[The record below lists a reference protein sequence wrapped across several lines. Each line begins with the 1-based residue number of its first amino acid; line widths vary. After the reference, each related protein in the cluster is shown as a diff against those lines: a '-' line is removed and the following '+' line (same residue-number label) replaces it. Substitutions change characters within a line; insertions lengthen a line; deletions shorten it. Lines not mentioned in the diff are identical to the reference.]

1 MAERVLKSPGV
12 TTREIDLSQPTI
24 TGPSGVPAA
33 IVGTAD
39 KGPAFVPITFASYA
53 DFTEIFGAT
62 DGEKFGPLAVSEWMR
77 NASAGTYVRVLGA
90 GDCKKRDTSTNKV
103 TNAGFV
109 VGQKNIQSNGN
120 FGNSIFAGGTTL
132 GRTYFLSAWMS
143 EANGSTYFTDAGM
156 TYPTSASIL
165 RAVIMAPQGIVPA
178 LSGWDGS
185 ANLETVPTTANT
197 AFGAGKNAGFHVGAV
212 NLNSD
217 GDQNFVMFL
226 NGFNNRSLYP
236 HIITASMNPLSKNY
250 FANVLNTDPNKIED
264 AGHYLYAH
272 YDVDPALASIA
283 AGEDATGYEHRLFLL
298 TGSAARNSRGAST
311 TYKPNFEGFEDRYS
325 PAFSPFIISQTLGD
339 GPKNLFKVFAL
350 DDGAI
355 GNEYIKISIANVANS
370 REESYKYGTFDLLV
384 RRYDDND
391 VDPVVLEKYV
401 GLSLDPNS
409 ERYIARVIGDQ
420 HLFFDFDKNEGNQK
434 IVLDG
439 SYPNRSN
446 YIRVSMHADVADG
459 TLADTAL
466 PIGYR
471 GIHHLVTSGSAMISP
486 IHTARLG
493 TAQLRQLG
501 SAMVQPPIPYRQS
514 IAVGVGNQ
522 KRVDNRLYWGIQQE
536 KITLITDPNNQKEK
550 SKLIANLTKY
560 TPRYESTYPATVGAN
575 EGVANGSAGEIL
587 DADLF
592 NNNIFSLERVQIKVK
607 GTVNGANDVVDPNEW
622 PNAIYRRQATL
633 AAGYSA
639 ANYRLL
645 DVSKDFGQQASKR
658 YMKFT
663 VPVGNAFD
671 GLNIFDKQKSLMS
684 DIAASREVNYTS
696 DQGGT
701 SGPTT
706 AAYIKAVDIL
716 AEKSDVDIQ
725 LLAVPGIREQAI
737 TDNAITQT
745 EDRFD
750 ALYIMDMEVCDM
762 LGTSFSNLITG
773 SLQDVSV
780 TNTITRFNN
789 RNLDSSFAAA
799 YFPDVYVNDPTT
811 NTLVQAP
818 PSVAV
823 LGAMSFNDAVAHPW
837 FAPAG
842 FSRGALA
849 TTVESQVK
857 LNRDNMDALYDADIN
872 PLTSFP
878 GNTGVVVFGQKT
890 LLQAQSALDRVNVRR
905 LLIDIR
911 RKVRNVANTIL
922 FEPNRDTTLER
933 FSSAVEPILAR
944 VKQQQGV
951 KRYKVIIDTTTTTQ
965 QDVENNII
973 RGKIFL
979 QPTKSIEFISLD
991 FVVTN
996 SGAEI

>member
-12 TTREIDLSQPTI
+12 TTREIDLSQPTL

-53 DFTEIFGAT
+53 DFAEIFGAT

-77 NASAGTYVRVLGA
+77 NATAGTYVRVLGA
-90 GDCKKRDTSTNKV
+90 GDCKKRNTSTNSV

-120 FGNSIFAGGTTL
+120 YGNNTYAGDTTL
-132 GRTYFLSAWMS
+132 GRTYFLGAWMS
-143 EANGSTYFTDAGM
+143 ESNGSSYFTDAGI
-156 TYPTSASIL
+156 TNAATASIL
-165 RAVIMAPQGIVPA
+165 RAVLMAPQGIIPA
-178 LSGWDGS
+178 LSGWDGGE
-185 ANLETVPTTANT
+185 LETVPTTA
-197 AFGAGKNAGFHVGAV
+197 AGVFGASQDAGWNVGAI
-212 NLNSD
+212 NMNSD
-217 GDQNFVMFL
+217 GDQNFVLFL
-226 NGFNNRSLYP
+226 NGFDNRDLYP

-250 FANVLNTDPNKIED
+250 FANVLNTDPQKIED

-272 YDVDPALASIA
+272 YDVDPALATINPGHHSSN
-283 AGEDATGYEHRLFLL
+283 YEHRLFMV
-298 TGSAARNSRGAST
+298 TGSAGRNSRGSGSD
-311 TYKPNFEGFEDRYS
+311 YEPNFEGFEDRYS
-325 PAFSPFIISQTLGD
+325 AAFSPFVISQTLGD
-339 GPKNLFKVFAL
+339 GPKNLFKIHAL
-350 DDGAI
+350 DDGTA
-355 GNEYIKISIANVANS
+355 GNRNFKISIANIANS
-370 REESYKYGTFDLLV
+370 REEAYKYGSFDLLV
-384 RRYDDND
+384 RRYDDDD
-391 VDPVVLEKYV
+391 VNPIVLEKYV

-409 ERYIARVIGDQ
+409 DRYIARIIGDQ
-420 HLFFDFDKNEGNQK
+420 HLYFDFDKNEGNQK

-446 YIRVSMHADVADG
+446 YIRVEMATDVADG
-459 TLADTAL
+459 TIADTAL
-466 PIGYR
+466 PMGYR
-471 GIHHLVTSGSAMISP
+471 GIHHLVTSGSALISAP
-486 IHTARLG
+486 SSNLG
-493 TAQLRQLG
+493 DYESLQ

-514 IAVGVGNQ
+514 VAVGVGNQ
-522 KRVDNRLYWGIQQE
+522 KRVDNRLYWGMQQE
-536 KITLITDPNNQKEK
+536 KVTLITDPNNQKEK
-550 SKLIANLTKY
+550 SKLIDNLTLY
-560 TPRYESTYPATVGAN
+560 TPRYEGTYPATVGAN
-575 EGVANGSAGEIL
+575 EGVANGNAGEVL

-607 GTVNGANDVVDPNEW
+607 GTVDGSNDVVDPSEW
-622 PNAIYRRQATL
+622 ANAIYRRQGTVAS
-633 AAGYSA
+633 GYSSSA
-639 ANYRLL
+639 YRLL

-663 VPVGNAFD
+663 LPVGGAFD
-671 GLNIFDKQKSLMS
+671 GLNIFDKEKTNMS
-684 DIAASREVNYTS
+684 DIAASREVNFAT

-701 SGPTT
+701 NGPTVS
-706 AAYIKAVDIL
+706 AYIKAVDIL

-725 LLAVPGIREQAI
+725 LLAIPGMREQAI

-745 EDRFD
+745 EERFD

-762 LGTSFSNLITG
+762 VGTSFSNLVTG
-773 SLQDVSV
+773 SLQEVSV
-780 TNTITRFNN
+780 TNTISRFQN
-789 RNLDSSFAAA
+789 RNLDTSFAAT
-799 YFPDVYVNDPTT
+799 YFPDIFVNDPTT

-818 PSVAV
+818 PSVGV
-823 LGAMSFNDAVAHPW
+823 LGALSFNDAVAHPW

-842 FSRGALA
+842 FSRGALP
-849 TTVESQVK
+849 TTAEAQVK

-872 PLTSFP
+872 PLTSFA
-878 GNTGVVVFGQKT
+878 GNSGVVVFGQKT

-922 FEPNRDTTLER
+922 FEPNRETTLQR
-933 FSSAVEPILAR
+933 FSTAVEPILAR

-951 KRYKVIIDTTTTTQ
+951 TRYKVVIDTTTTTQ
-965 QDVENNII
+965 QDVENNTI